1 MLSFLAPL
9 HRRLVSAPRRD
20 RLATALAGL
29 SSGARTL
36 LDVGTGD
43 GTVGASVAA
52 LLGSSIEGA
61 DKKPNPVAPFPV
73 VRVDDEQLPF
83 ADASF
88 DVVLLSDVLHHTR
101 APEKL
106 LAEALRVA
114 DLAVVVKDHFAFG
127 PWSER
132 MLLALDVI
140 GNRPYGVDVHG
151 EYATPE
157 TWLERFRRT
166 GAHVDE
172 LVWPLAVHSP
182 AIRMITRS
190 EHQFAARLV
199 RGGRDG

>member
-1 MLSFLAPL
+1 LSRHPC
-9 HRRLVSAPRRD
+9 
-20 RLATALAGL
+20 LATALAGL
-29 SSGARTL
+29 ASGARTL

-140 GNRPYGVDVHG
+140 GRTASTFTGVR
-151 EYATPE
+151 TPE
-157 TWLERFRRT
+157 LGSRLSTPERT
-166 GAHVDE
+166 SMSSSG
-172 LVWPLAVHSP
+172 
-182 AIRMITRS
+182 RS
-190 EHQFAARLV
+190 LSTARQSE
-199 RGGRDG
+199 